1 MSPVSHAPDRLR
13 EVLSDRYE
21 IERELGAGGMASVY
35 LARDLRHHRKVAIKV
50 LRPEL
55 AAVIGADRFLAE
67 IRTTANLQHP
77 HILPLF
83 ESGQADTFLFYVMP
97 FVEGESLRDRLQR
110 EKQLPV
116 GEAVRIAKEVASALD
131 YAHRHGVIHRD
142 IKPENILIHDGQAL
156 VADFGIALAA
166 SKAGGGRMTETG
178 MSLGT
183 PHYMSPEQAM
193 GEREITARSDVY
205 ALGAITYEMLSGEP
219 PFTGPTAQAIVAK
232 VMTEEP
238 RPLHLARKTIPEE
251 VEDAVRRALEKLPA
265 DRFESAAEFAT
276 ALTQPAVATGK
287 RTASGRATA
296 KRQQLQPWRDW
307 RVLAAGAAL
316 LLVGGAAGWT
326 SRAAPETSRPVGRF
340 RIPVPDG
347 VSAVP
352 ANVLALSPDGGTIVY
367 VGKTGT
373 GDRQLYTRRLDALV
387 ANPIPGTRGA
397 SFPVISP
404 DGRNVG
410 YVGPGGFYRIS
421 IEGGAPTQVAGI
433 ESQAA
438 GIVHWLDGDTF
449 ISTDARGRIVRVGM
463 DGKVSVV
470 AEPDSSRRE
479 IALYAGSILP
489 GNRTALAVASSDG
502 GTNGTAL
509 AIDLKT
515 GKRKVILEGVQN
527 RMWYS
532 DGCILWALPTGA
544 LIGARFDIDKLEV
557 TGPIVTVAEGVRLQV
572 GGWAQVV
579 ASANGSLAY
588 LPELP
593 FNLAV
598 VARSGAQEILET
610 GRRFHSPRYS
620 PNGRFIAMDFIES
633 GNRDVWT
640 LDLRNR
646 TFARVS
652 FENDGHD
659 PIWMP
664 DGNSILYVSRTGIF
678 RRRADGGTPAE
689 SVYVTPRFTSALAVT
704 ADGTMAITAPTGT
717 NGGFDLGLLSLG
729 ATREQRPLLE
739 TPFNEQ
745 GASLSPDGKW
755 MAYTSSESGSDEV
768 YVRSFPEGGSKV
780 VVSRGGGME
789 PVWNRTGRELFY
801 VGNKEGTPH
810 LVSAAFS
817 AGPEFSVDSRTFLF
831 DVSEFEPS
839 QPHANYDVSP
849 DGSRFVM
856 VHQGVIPEIVYVL
869 NWSEEV
875 RKRSGSAR

>member
-1 MSPVSHAPDRLR
+1 MNTAPDRLR
-13 EVLSDRYE
+13 EALSDRYE
-21 IERELGAGGMASVY
+21 IERELGAGGMATVY
-35 LARDLRHHRKVAIKV
+35 LANDLRHHRQVAIKV

-83 ESGQADTFLFYVMP
+83 ESGQADSFLFYVMP

-116 GEAVRIAKEVASALD
+116 GEAVRITKEVASALD

-205 ALGAITYEMLSGEP
+205 ALGAVTYEMLAGEP

-265 DRFESAAEFAT
+265 DRFESAAAFAT
-276 ALTQPAVATGK
+276 ALTQSGGTTQS
-287 RTASGRATA
+287 RTKSRATA
-296 KRQQLQPWRDW
+296 KRGIFQPWRDW
-307 RVLAAGAAL
+307 RLLAAGAVL
-316 LLVGGAAGWT
+316 LIIGGVAGWT
-326 SRAAPETSRPVGRF
+326 SRSEPETRQPVGRF
-340 RIPVPDG
+340 RIPVAEGISP
-347 VSAVP
+347 VP
-352 ANVLALSPDGGTIVY
+352 ANVLAISADGSAIVFA
-367 VGKTGT
+367 GRTGT
-373 GDRQLYTRRLDALV
+373 GDRQLYIRRIDALV
-387 ANPIPGTRGA
+387 ANPIAGTRGA
-397 SFPVISP
+397 SFPVMSP
-404 DGRNVG
+404 DGKHVG
-410 YVGPGGFYRIS
+410 YVGAGGFYRTS
-421 IEGGAPTQVAGI
+421 IEGGSPTLVAGI

-438 GIVHWLDGDTF
+438 GVIHWLDGDTF

-463 DGKVSVV
+463 DGKVAVV
-470 AEPDSSRRE
+470 ATPDSSKNE
-479 IALYAGSILP
+479 IALFAASVLP
-489 GNRTALAVASSDG
+489 GGKTILAVASIDAG
-502 GTNGTAL
+502 ANGTAL
-509 AIDLKT
+509 AIDMKS
-515 GKRKVILEGVQN
+515 GRRKVILDGITN

-532 DGCILWALPTGA
+532 DGCLLWALPGGV
-544 LIGARFDIDKLEV
+544 LLGARFDIDKLEV
-557 TGPIVTVAEGVRLQV
+557 TGPVVTVAEGVRLQV
-572 GGWAQVV
+572 GGWAQVE
-579 ASANGSLAY
+579 ASSNGSLAY
-588 LPELP
+588 IPELP
-593 FNLAV
+593 FNLTV
-598 VARSGAQEILET
+598 VSRSGTQEILET

-620 PNGRFIAMDFIES
+620 PDGRYIAMDFIES
-633 GNRDVWT
+633 GNRDLWT

-659 PIWMP
+659 PVWMP
-664 DGNSILYVSRTGIF
+664 DGNSMLYVSKTGIY

-689 SVYVTPRFTSALAVT
+689 SVFVTGRFTSALAVT
-704 ADGTMAITAPTGT
+704 PDGKMAITAPTGT
-717 NGGFDLGLLSLG
+717 NGGFDLGLLKLDG
-729 ATREQRPLLE
+729 TREQSPLLE

-755 MAYTSSESGSDEV
+755 MAYTSSETGSDEV
-768 YVRSFPEGGSKV
+768 YVRPFPQGGAKV
-780 VVSRGGGME
+780 VVSRGGGSE
-789 PVWNRTGRELFY
+789 PVWNRAGRELFY
-801 VGNKEGTPH
+801 IGQKDGMPH
-810 LVSAAFS
+810 LVSAS
-817 AGPEFSVDSRTFLF
+817 VSGDREFSVNSRTFLF
-831 DVSEFEPS
+831 DVSGFEPS

-856 VHQGVIPEIVYVL
+856 VHQGTIPELVYVL
-869 NWSEEV
+869 NWAEEV
-875 RKRSGSAR
+875 RRRSASAG

>member
-1 MSPVSHAPDRLR
+1 VNPTPDRLR
-13 EVLSDRYE
+13 EALSDRYE
-21 IERELGAGGMASVY
+21 IERELGAGGMATVY
-35 LARDLRHHRKVAIKV
+35 LANDLRHHRRVAIKV

-83 ESGQADTFLFYVMP
+83 ESGHTDSFLFYVMP

-205 ALGAITYEMLSGEP
+205 ALGAVTYEMLSGEP

-238 RPLHLARKTIPEE
+238 RALHLSRKTIPEE

-265 DRFESAAEFAT
+265 DRFESAAAFAT
-276 ALTQPAVATGK
+276 ALTQTGVATQA
-287 RTASGRATA
+287 RTSSSRAATTRGA
-296 KRQQLQPWRDW
+296 VKPWRDW
-307 RVLAAGAAL
+307 RILVAGGAL
-316 LLVGGAAGWT
+316 LLIGAAGGWA
-326 SRAAPETSRPVGRF
+326 SRRAPETGRPVGRF
-340 RIPVPDG
+340 RIPVEEGISP
-347 VSAVP
+347 VP
-352 ANVLALSPDGGTIVY
+352 ANVLAISEDGSAIVY
-367 VGKTGT
+367 AGRTGT
-373 GDRQLYTRRLDALV
+373 GERQLYIRRIDALA

-397 SFPVISP
+397 TFPVLSP
-404 DGRNVG
+404 DGRQVG
-410 YVGPGGFYRIS
+410 YVGAGGFFRTS
-421 IEGGAPTQVAGI
+421 VDGGSPTLVAGI

-438 GIVHWLDGDTF
+438 AVVHWLEDDTF
-449 ISTDARGRIVRVGM
+449 VSTDARGRIVRVGL

-470 AEPDSSRRE
+470 AAADSSRNE
-479 IALYAGSILP
+479 VALFPGSLLP
-489 GNRTALAVASSDG
+489 GGRTILAVASVDA

-509 AIDLKT
+509 AIDLKS
-515 GKRKVILEGVQN
+515 GNRKVILDGIVN

-532 DGCILWALPTGA
+532 DGCLLWALPGGA
-544 LIGARFDIDKLEV
+544 LLGARFDIDKLEV
-557 TGPIVTVAEGVRLQV
+557 TGPVVTIADGVRLQV

-579 ASANGSLAY
+579 VSSNGSLAY
-588 LPELP
+588 IPELP

-598 VARSGAQEILET
+598 VSRSGSREILET

-620 PNGRFIAMDFIES
+620 PNGRYIAMDFIES

-659 PIWMP
+659 PVWMP
-664 DGNSILYVSRTGIF
+664 DNNSLLYVSRTGIY

-689 SVYVTPRFTSALAVT
+689 SVYVTGRFTSALAVT
-704 ADGTMAITAPTGT
+704 PDGKMAVTAPTGT
-717 NGGFDLGLLSLG
+717 NGGFDLGLLMLDG
-729 ATREQRPLLE
+729 TRQQRPLLE

-745 GASLSPDGKW
+745 GASLSPDGRW
-755 MAYTSSESGSDEV
+755 MAYTSSETGSDEV
-768 YVRSFPEGGSKV
+768 YVRPFPGGGAKV
-780 VVSRGGGME
+780 VVSRGGGSE
-789 PVWNRTGRELFY
+789 PTWNRTARELFY
-801 VGNKEGTPH
+801 IGQKEGAPY
-810 LVSAAFS
+810 LVAATFS
-817 AGPEFSVDSRTFLF
+817 AGSEFSVDSRTFLF
-831 DVSEFEPS
+831 DVSEFEPA

-849 DGSRFVM
+849 DGRGFVM
-856 VHQGVIPEIVYVL
+856 VHQGTIPELVYVL
-869 NWSEEV
+869 NWAEEV
-875 RKRSGSAR
+875 RKGSAAKR

>member
-1 MSPVSHAPDRLR
+1 MNNAPDRLR
-13 EVLSDRYE
+13 AALSDRYE
-21 IERELGAGGMASVY
+21 IQRELGAGGMATVY
-35 LARDLRHHRKVAIKV
+35 LANDLRHDRQVAIKV

-83 ESGQADTFLFYVMP
+83 ESGQADSFLFYVMP

-116 GEAVRIAKEVASALD
+116 GEAVRITKEVASALD

-205 ALGAITYEMLSGEP
+205 ALGAVTYEMLAGEP

-265 DRFESAAEFAT
+265 DRFESAAAFAT
-276 ALTQPAVATGK
+276 ALTQSAGTTQP
-287 RTASGRATA
+287 RTSSNRAAA
-296 KRQQLQPWRDW
+296 KRGSSQPWRDW
-307 RVLAAGAAL
+307 RILAAGAAL
-316 LLVGGAAGWT
+316 LLLGAAAGWS
-326 SRAAPETSRPVGRF
+326 SRPAPEASRPVGRF
-340 RIPVPDG
+340 RITVAEGISP
-347 VSAVP
+347 VP
-352 ANVLALSPDGGTIVY
+352 ANVLALSGDGSAIVY
-367 VGKTGT
+367 AGRTGT
-373 GDRQLYTRRLDALV
+373 GDRQLYIRRLDGLV
-387 ANPIPGTRGA
+387 SNPIPGTRGA
-397 SFPVISP
+397 TFPVMSP
-404 DGRNVG
+404 DGKNVG
-410 YVGPGGFYRIS
+410 YFGAGGFYRTS
-421 IEGGAPTQVAGI
+421 VAGGSPTLVAGI
-433 ESQAA
+433 ESQAS
-438 GIVHWLDGDTF
+438 GVVHWLDGDTF
-449 ISTDARGRIVRVGM
+449 ISTDARGRIVRVGL

-470 AEPDSSRRE
+470 AQPDSAKKE
-479 IALYAGSILP
+479 IALFAGSVLP
-489 GNRTALAVASSDG
+489 GGRTILAVASIDAG
-502 GTNGTAL
+502 ANGTAL
-509 AIDLKT
+509 AIDLKS
-515 GKRKVILEGVQN
+515 GKRKVILDGIHN
-527 RMWYS
+527 RVWYS
-532 DGCILWALPTGA
+532 DGCLLWALPGGA
-544 LIGARFDIDKLEV
+544 LLGARFDAEKLEV
-557 TGPIVTVAEGVRLQV
+557 TGPVVTIAEGVRLQV

-579 ASANGSLAY
+579 ASDNGSLAY
-588 LPELP
+588 IPELP

-598 VARSGAQEILET
+598 VSRTGTQEILET

-620 PNGRFIAMDFIES
+620 PNGRYIAMDFIES

-659 PIWMP
+659 PVWMP
-664 DGNSILYVSRTGIF
+664 DGNSLLYVSQTGIY

-689 SVYVTPRFTSALAVT
+689 SVYVTGRFTSALAVT
-704 ADGTMAITAPTGT
+704 PDGKMAVTAPTGT
-717 NGGFDLGLLSLG
+717 NGGFDLGLLSLDG
-729 ATREQRPLLE
+729 TREQRPLLE

-745 GASLSPDGKW
+745 GASLSPDGRW
-755 MAYTSSESGSDEV
+755 MAYTSSETGSDEV
-768 YVRSFPEGGSKV
+768 YVKAFPEGGAKV
-780 VVSRGGGME
+780 VVSRGGGSE

-801 VGNKEGTPH
+801 VGEKDGTPT
-810 LVSAAFS
+810 LVAAS
-817 AGPEFSVDSRTFLF
+817 VSGGQEFSVDTRTFLF
-831 DVSEFEPS
+831 DVSEFEPA

-856 VHQGVIPEIVYVL
+856 VHQGTIPELVYVL
-869 NWSEEV
+869 NWAEEV
-875 RKRSGSAR
+875 RRRSASTR